1 MAEKAQNYVVLDAY
15 HSAHTSFKK
24 LMELMLL
31 NEGVKKEEVLKEIV
45 KNIKKQNIKPRA
57 STDSLDIVSPSRT
70 REPVRIYIDGA
81 FDLIHSGHYNA
92 IR

>member
-1 MAEKAQNYVVLDAY
+1 MILDAY
-15 HSAHTSFKK
+15 HSSSASFKK
-24 LMELMLL
+24 LLELMLL
-31 NEGVKKEEVLKEIV
+31 DEGYNEEEVLKAIITH
-45 KNIKKQNIKPRA
+45 IKKLNRPR
-57 STDSLDIVSPSRT
+57 TGENMELLSPSRT